1 MTSASKKFSRR
12 FRIKFPT
19 KRIFRIFII
28 LKSNGMAP
36 LWELIYQTTFVQY
49 TVSQKNLTNIF
60 NCKFKKDYQVLIIF
74 GTNIPETTDQQMTV
88 FPPHSMSV
96 SALPGEIRTIEILLF
111 LSNAVWL
118 LNQHNT
124 EKHILFTFLTFWLTF
139 CQVVHF
145 STAYSETA

>member
-111 LSNAVWL
+111 LSNAVW
-118 LNQHNT
+118 
-124 EKHILFTFLTFWLTF
+124 
-139 CQVVHF
+139 
-145 STAYSETA
+145 